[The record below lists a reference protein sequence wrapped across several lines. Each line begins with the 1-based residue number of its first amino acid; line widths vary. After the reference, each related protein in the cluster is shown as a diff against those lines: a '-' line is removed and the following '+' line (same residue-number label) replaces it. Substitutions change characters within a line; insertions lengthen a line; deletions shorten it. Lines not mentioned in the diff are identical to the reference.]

1 MKKVN
6 TIEINIDVKKN
17 IFEVDEKHETGPI
30 DLIRIL
36 SIIVSEYNL
45 MLMNDTDEMEA
56 VDVLAGRFDK
66 VLDRVTDL
74 GRVNLKI
81 EAYQPNTFMTGKQ
94 IIYEVA
100 YNKNLSGVDMVS
112 TLMVVL
118 EFVKNSLLDSFAL
131 NSDIDMKSRAKGV
144 AELNQFRKSLEYIE
158 GLSGILSLAG
168 YVYKKSR
175 EVDSKFS
182 EMLANDIDKLSH
194 ISVEMLD
201 DLLEKSKN
209 VSDIDEKEENRYDAL
224 IEFKKS
230 QNQGR
235 LHVLNKGHSHGQGSC
250 SCGHHHDHDN
260 HSHNN

>member
-1 MKKVN
+1 
-6 TIEINIDVKKN
+6 
-17 IFEVDEKHETGPI
+17 
-30 DLIRIL
+30 
-36 SIIVSEYNL
+36 
-45 MLMNDTDEMEA
+45 
-56 VDVLAGRFDK
+56 
-66 VLDRVTDL
+66 
-74 GRVNLKI
+74 
-81 EAYQPNTFMTGKQ
+81 
-94 IIYEVA
+94 
-100 YNKNLSGVDMVS
+100 
-112 TLMVVL
+112 
-118 EFVKNSLLDSFAL
+118 
-131 NSDIDMKSRAKGV
+131 MKSRAKGV

-182 EMLANDIDKLSH
+182 EILANDIDKLSH

-250 SCGHHHDHDN
+250 SCGHHHDHDH